1 MSIQGNKL
9 KDALMPDYLKKYF
22 LSWKQGIQTEGEG
35 SGHLTSLHVLSHPLQ
50 LVANFITLFGTISA
64 PIGILL

>member
-1 MSIQGNKL
+1 MVLIQGNKL

-22 LSWKQGIQTEGEG
+22 LSWNQNEEEG
-35 SGHLTSLHVLSHPLQ
+35 SEHLTSLHVLSLPLQ